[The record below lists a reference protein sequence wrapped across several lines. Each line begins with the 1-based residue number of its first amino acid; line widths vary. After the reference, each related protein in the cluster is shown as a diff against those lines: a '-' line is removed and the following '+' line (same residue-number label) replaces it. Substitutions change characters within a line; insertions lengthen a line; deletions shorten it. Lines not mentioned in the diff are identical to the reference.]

1 MVDIKRIENID
12 IRKHDNLLS
21 LNDLITA
28 NNAYC
33 LSKCQKPKRLDDFF
47 SDKDNYEYA
56 SEILSMSKD
65 ISENRLFTFKGAYV
79 SDGLKQALK
88 SIGQYKVTG
97 RGANKTTFCNPYIFV
112 AVAQWLNPKFRA
124 QVTMWVTDSLILNRI
139 EAGTQFNELCTVI
152 KNKIIPQLPEG
163 SNGRKF
169 IFSNFAK
176 LINKKVFGKHE
187 TNLRQIATK
196 DQLLQ
201 LARLEG
207 KLSAL
212 IDFGSIVS
220 YQEAKDYIKKLS

>member
-1 MVDIKRIENID
+1 MMGEIVRQRIEDELLCLTDLALIYEEQRIKNAWVDKRLNEFFINKAE
-12 IRKHDNLLS
+12 IEYIVELLS
-21 LNDLITA
+21 LQGVFIDTEKVVFMEIVKNQSLI
-28 NNAYC
+28 
-33 LSKCQKPKRLDDFF
+33 S
-47 SDKDNYEYA
+47 
-56 SEILSMSKD
+56 
-65 ISENRLFTFKGAYV
+65 
-79 SDGLKQALK
+79 ALK

-97 RGANKTTFCNPYIFV
+97 RGTNKTTFCNPYIFV

-139 EAGTQFNELCTVI
+139 EAGTQFNELCNVI
-152 KNKIIPQLPEG
+152 KNKLIPQLPEE

-196 DQLLQ
+196 DQLLK
-201 LARLEG
+201 LARIEG

-212 IDFGSIVS
+212 IDFGSLTS
-220 YQEAKDYIKKLS
+220 YQEAKEYIVKLKT